1 MTEVANVTES
11 IAEPIY
17 CDASGDILKQKLS
30 SVGSSYTWTNTRD
43 FDTDHI
49 CEKDKSDCKSFL
61 LPVLSKYMYMDNL

>member
-17 CDASGDILKQKLS
+17 CDASGAILKQKLS

-49 CEKDKSDCKSFL
+49 
-61 LPVLSKYMYMDNL
+61 